1 MERIT
6 THWYNEQV
14 VPQLQQKFGYK
25 NVHQIPKLRS
35 IHLNRCL
42 GAVSQKILNSCSE
55 ELAIISGQKPKLTY
69 SKKAIAAFQLRKG
82 MPIGMTVTLR
92 RQRMYDF
99 LTKLIHLVLPRL
111 KDFRGL
117 NPTSFDGKGNYNL
130 GLPDQL
136 AFAELAYDQIDQ
148 FRGLDVCIVTTA
160 QTDAEA
166 RALLEGL
173 GMRFRV

>member
-6 THWYNEQV
+6 THFYQTQI
-14 VPQLQQKFGYK
+14 VPKLKQQFGYQ

-42 GAVSQKILNSCSE
+42 GGVSQKILANCSE
-55 ELAIISGQKPKLTY
+55 ELAMIGGQKPKLTY
-69 SKKAIAAFQLRKG
+69 AKKAIAAFQLRKG

-99 LTKLIHLVLPRL
+99 LSKLIHLVLPRL

-117 NPTSFDGKGNYNL
+117 NPASFDGKGNYNL

-136 AFAELAYDQIDQ
+136 AFAELEYDQIAQ
-148 FRGLDVCIVTTA
+148 LRGLDICIVTTA
-160 QTDAEA
+160 KTDEEA